1 MQIYILHLLTAIWIV
16 EFHLLL
22 IYNYYNYTL

>member
-16 EFHLLL
+16 EFQLLL